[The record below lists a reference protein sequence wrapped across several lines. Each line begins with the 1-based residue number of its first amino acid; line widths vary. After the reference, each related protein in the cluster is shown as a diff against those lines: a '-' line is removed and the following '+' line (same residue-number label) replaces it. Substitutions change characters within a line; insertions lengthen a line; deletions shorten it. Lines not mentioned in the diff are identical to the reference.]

1 MSLTSVCNVLAGV
14 LREEQECAS
23 RLLAVLETEHAAI
36 ARRDTDTLQQAVAEK
51 QTLLAQLEASHGR
64 RLQLLQQEGIAAA
77 PQGFDALLAQCS
89 VGHTEL
95 TDLWGR
101 TKAVLES
108 CQRQNQINGAVLESS
123 RRITHRALSI
133 LLGGGQ
139 AEGSEL
145 YNQAGKATTSP
156 FGGNRVIKA

>member
-1 MSLTSVCNVLAGV
+1 MSLAAVCNVLGSV

-36 ARRDTDTLQQAVAEK
+36 ARRDTDALQQAVDEK
-51 QTLLAQLEASHGR
+51 QILLAQLETSHGR
-64 RLQLLQQEGIAAA
+64 RLQLLQQEGIEAA
-77 PQGFDALLAQCS
+77 PQGFEALLAQCA
-89 VGHTEL
+89 VGHKEL
-95 TDLWGR
+95 NDLWVR

-133 LLGGGQ
+133 LLGGQ

-145 YNQAGKATTSP
+145 YNQSGKATTSP